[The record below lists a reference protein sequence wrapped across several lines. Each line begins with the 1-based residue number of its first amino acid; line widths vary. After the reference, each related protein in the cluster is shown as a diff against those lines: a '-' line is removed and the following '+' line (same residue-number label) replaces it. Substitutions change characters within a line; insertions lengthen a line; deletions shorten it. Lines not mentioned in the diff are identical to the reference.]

1 VADPIK
7 ISPEYEEEED
17 VKEPVRVETNEPEPT
32 RSDERRAGK
41 ERRTQT
47 DTRALGFFRTHP
59 QAKWIIAALV
69 IVLLI
74 AGVFIWHYY
83 SVRESTDDAQIDG
96 HINPISPRVTGTVL
110 RVLHDDNE
118 VVQAGDL
125 LVELDPKDY
134 EVAVDRARA
143 DLANAQA
150 NAIAANVGVPLT
162 QTTSSSQLLAA
173 DAGVKGAE
181 RDIESARAKLS
192 DAQANYAKTSAD
204 LKRMELLIA
213 KDEISHQQYDA
224 AVAAN
229 NSAKAQVDAAT
240 SAIASAESRAA
251 QSQAQ
256 AEAARTVPEQL
267 KVTRA
272 RAGAASAEVQR
283 AISALAQAELNLKYT
298 KIIAPVTGVLSKR
311 SVEPGQTVQAGQPL
325 FSIVN
330 LDDIWTTA
338 NFKETQLRD
347 MKVGQKTKIKVDAYG
362 REFSGTVESIGGAT
376 GARFSLLPPE
386 NATGNYVKVVQRI
399 PVRIRFDKDQDP
411 NHQLRPGMSVE
422 PVVYTK

>member
-1 VADPIK
+1 
-7 ISPEYEEEED
+7 
-17 VKEPVRVETNEPEPT
+17 
-32 RSDERRAGK
+32 
-41 ERRTQT
+41 
-47 DTRALGFFRTHP
+47 
-59 QAKWIIAALV
+59 
-69 IVLLI
+69 
-74 AGVFIWHYY
+74 
-83 SVRESTDDAQIDG
+83 
-96 HINPISPRVTGTVL
+96 
-110 RVLHDDNE
+110 
-118 VVQAGDL
+118 
-125 LVELDPKDY
+125 
-134 EVAVDRARA
+134 VDRARA

-150 NAIAANVGVPLT
+150 NATAANVGVPLT
-162 QTTSSSQLLAA
+162 QTTSSSQLVAA

-181 RDIESARAKLS
+181 RDIESAKAKLN
-192 DAQANYAKTSAD
+192 DAQAMYAKTSAD
-204 LKRMELLIA
+204 LKRMEQLIA

-298 KIIAPVTGVLSKR
+298 RIVAPVTGVLSKR

-347 MKVGQKTKIKVDAYG
+347 MKVGQKAKIKVDAYG
-362 REFSGTVESIGGAT
+362 RDYNGTVESIGAAT

-399 PVRIRFDKDQDP
+399 PVRIRFDKGQDP
-411 NHQLRPGMSVE
+411 NHQLRPGMSAE